1 MCTRSRT
8 KRWQEPDVPGGMEGN
23 EIGGRKVQV
32 TEGTGDPSRDFDF
45 GL

>member
-1 MCTRSRT
+1 MCTRNRT
-8 KRWQEPDVPGGMEGN
+8 KWWQEPDVPGGMEGN

-32 TEGTGDPSRDFDF
+32 TKSTGDPSKDFDF